1 MNGFKILQSSYPFP
15 NVSSGEDK
23 NLPVNPVI
31 LHVEILAS
39 IQVSTLAFV
48 NVNIQVEQKP

>member
-1 MNGFKILQSSYPFP
+1 MVLKFFRAPIHFQMSVVGRIQ
-15 NVSSGEDK
+15 

-39 IQVSTLAFV
+39 IQVPTLAFV